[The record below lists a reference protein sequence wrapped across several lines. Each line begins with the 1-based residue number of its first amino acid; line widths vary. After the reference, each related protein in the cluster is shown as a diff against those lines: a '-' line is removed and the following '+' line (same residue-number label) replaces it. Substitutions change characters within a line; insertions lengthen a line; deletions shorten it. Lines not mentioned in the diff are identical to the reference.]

1 VQTGVLETVHDIV
14 SVAIEPVRA
23 INRGSYLAANFAGT
37 RVEILRPG
45 HSMPVRVDT
54 ASTSYCLLNGESWK
68 IMQISL
74 PIAINQLN
82 QYFHRF
88 AQVCVSIFRKRP

>member
-23 INRGSYLAANFAGT
+23 INRGSYFAGT

-68 IMQISL
+68 IMQISV

-82 QYFHRF
+82 QFFHRF
-88 AQVCVSIFRKRP
+88 AQVFVSIFRKRPCID